1 MSNSLQVRQA
11 NDGQCSAVEIY
22 DIPFLLVENKFAA
35 AAAFQV
41 IKQIYA
47 ILMVLLRYADKMWG
61 PRRKEE
67 MDGQRSWL
75 IKSSAQQRWSLNTQG
90 N

>member
-1 MSNSLQVRQA
+1 MCCQSPKLTTLGRLFPINLNTFLKVSNSLQVRQA

-47 ILMVLLRYADKMWG
+47 ILMVLLRYADKM
-61 PRRKEE
+61 
-67 MDGQRSWL
+67 
-75 IKSSAQQRWSLNTQG
+75 
-90 N
+90 

>member
-1 MSNSLQVRQA
+1 MCCQSPKLTTLGRLFQNNLNTFLKVSNSLQVRQA

-47 ILMVLLRYADKMWG
+47 ILMVLLRYADKM
-61 PRRKEE
+61 
-67 MDGQRSWL
+67 
-75 IKSSAQQRWSLNTQG
+75 
-90 N
+90 